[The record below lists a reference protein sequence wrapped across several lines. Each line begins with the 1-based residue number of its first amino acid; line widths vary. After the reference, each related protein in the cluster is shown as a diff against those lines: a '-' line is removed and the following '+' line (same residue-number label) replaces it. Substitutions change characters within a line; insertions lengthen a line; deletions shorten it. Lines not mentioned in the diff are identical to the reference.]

1 MITVF
6 IAGIPQSQGSTRAFV
21 VNGRAVTTSANPK
34 NKSWRESVAAGLRD
48 VFKSLVEIPITVELE
63 FVMPRTK
70 SQPKTKEIPHTK
82 KPDLDKLI
90 RSVLDAGTGVVWPD
104 DSCVTHIQASKRYA
118 KIGEQSGVY
127 VSTWT
132 VRQGGKV

>member
-1 MITVF
+1 MITTF

-34 NKSWRESVAAGLRD
+34 NKSWRESVAAGLSEASS
-48 VFKSLVEIPITVELE
+48 SLLESPIAVELE

-70 SQPKTKEIPHTK
+70 SQPKTKVIPHTK

-90 RSVLDAGTGVVWPD
+90 RSVLDAGTGVVWAD
-104 DSCVTHIQASKRYA
+104 DSCVTHIRASKRYA
-118 KIGEQSGVY
+118 EIGAQSGVFI
-127 VSTWT
+127 SAWT
-132 VRQGGKV
+132 H